1 SVELSFF
8 DTALAQADEAILD
21 ELEENPHFSAAIR
34 QAKIQKAHLL
44 APEVEKALTN
54 LNEVM
59 GAPYDIYT
67 KMRAGDF
74 AMEDFEVDGKTYT
87 NSFVLYENFYQN
99 HEDAA

>member
-1 SVELSFF
+1 
-8 DTALAQADEAILD
+8 
-21 ELEENPHFSAAIR
+21 
-34 QAKIQKAHLL
+34 
-44 APEVEKALTN
+44 

-99 HEDAA
+99 HEDAAIRDKAFRSFSKGLRQHQNAAAAAYLAKVKSEKLIADMRGYASVFDYL